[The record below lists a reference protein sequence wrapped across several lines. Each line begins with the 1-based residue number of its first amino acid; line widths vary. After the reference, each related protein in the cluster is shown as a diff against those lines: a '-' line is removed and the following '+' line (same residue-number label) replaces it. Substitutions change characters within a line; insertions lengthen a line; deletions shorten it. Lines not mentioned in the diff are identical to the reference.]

1 LLDMTAAARAVPRA
15 VCVTS
20 SLALRRTLRRTL
32 GAAGSQV
39 EFHDSVADAPKDD
52 VALMVIDQ
60 VVRKG
65 LTHEQLEALGRGAG
79 LIVIGDSLENDEVV
93 AAFHGRGVDHLIAD
107 GEAADD
113 SELVVTSVKLLSGDI
128 FGLEK
133 YLSWGAKIS
142 ERDVTG
148 YEEKREAMAVVTA
161 YAKDVGAR
169 RPVIAKIESVV
180 DELLMNALYDA
191 PAVANKA
198 DGRPGTPPPASTAI
212 LRWACDGHYFAVS
225 VEDSFGAL
233 HKSSILDHLARARL
247 ERGRPRAAVPGEEG
261 AGAGL
266 GLYFILSSVTR
277 FIANIA
283 PGRRT
288 EVVCLFDLKQSGRE
302 AESCARSLHVFGT
315 S

>member
-1 LLDMTAAARAVPRA
+1 MQMSAAARAAPRA

-20 SLALRRTLRRTL
+20 SPSLRRTLRRTL

-39 EFHDSVADAPKDD
+39 EFADKLDDADTDSA
-52 VALMVIDQ
+52 ALLVIDEL
-60 VVRKG
+60 VRQA
-65 LTHEQLEALGRGAG
+65 LTREQLEALGRGAG
-79 LIVIGDSLENDEVV
+79 LIVIGDSLESDEVV
-93 AAFHGRGVDHLIAD
+93 SVLRAPNLNHLISERED
-107 GEAADD
+107 PDD
-113 SELVVTSVKLLSGDI
+113 AELVVTGVKLLSGDI

-133 YLSWGAKIS
+133 YLSWGVRVG
-142 ERDVTG
+142 EQEVRT

-161 YAKDVGAR
+161 YAKEVGAR
-169 RPVIAKIESVV
+169 RPVVAKIESVV

-191 PAVANKA
+191 PAVSGVPRGE
-198 DGRPGTPPPASTAI
+198 DGAPAAEARAQ
-212 LRWACDGHYFAVS
+212 LRWACDGRYFAVS
-225 VEDSFGAL
+225 VADDYGAL
-233 HKSSILDHLARARL
+233 HKESILDHLVRARQ
-247 ERGRPRAAVPGEEG
+247 ERGRPRTPQPGEEASG

-302 AESCARSLHVFGT
+302 SEACARSLHVFEA
-315 S
+315 

>member
-1 LLDMTAAARAVPRA
+1 MTAAARAVPRA

-20 SLALRRTLRRTL
+20 SPALRRTLRRTL

-39 EFHDSVADAPKDD
+39 EFHDSVPDAPIDD
-52 VALMVIDQ
+52 TSLLVIDQ
-60 VVRKG
+60 VVRQS
-65 LTHEQLEALGRGAG
+65 LTQEQLEALARGAG
-79 LIVIGDSLENDEVV
+79 LIVIGDSLENDEVI
-93 AAFHGRGVDHLIAD
+93 AAFRGRGLDHLIAD
-107 GEAADD
+107 AENPDD

-133 YLSWGAKIS
+133 YLSWGAKVTD
-142 ERDVTG
+142 RDVGG
-148 YEEKREAMAVVTA
+148 YEEKREAMAFVTA
-161 YAKDVGAR
+161 YAKEVGAR
-169 RPVIAKIESVV
+169 RPVVAKIESVV

-191 PAVANKA
+191 PAVATP
-198 DGRPGTPPPASTAI
+198 DERRPGTPPPESRAL

-225 VEDSFGAL
+225 VEDRFGAL
-233 HKSSILDHLARARL
+233 HKASILDHLARARL
-247 ERGRPRAAVPGEEG
+247 ERGRPRAQVPGEEG

-302 AESCARSLHVFGT
+302 AESCARSLHVFGV